1 MLQALADDLI
11 LVGDLADIGDDFG
24 LHLLADVDLQSLVG
38 IVVVLALDQQGHAQ
52 VDHVE
57 AVEIVLLVDAEE
69 RLHRLV
75 EYFVSLLLEN
85 LRKIIHLDLLHL
97 FLQVVGYL
105 FEGLHLLLIDVLSI
119 GLILLEDVLETAAH
133 TNQVIVDDFP
143 VEILRIWSLLSG
155 IPIRL
160 RFYCLKFL

>member
-24 LHLLADVDLQSLVG
+24 LHLLADVDLESLVG
-38 IVVVLALDQQGHAQ
+38 IVVVFALDQQWHAE

-57 AVEIVLLVDAEE
+57 AVEVVLLVDAEQ

-105 FEGLHLLLIDVLSI
+105 FEGLHLLLIDVFSVR
-119 GLILLEDVLETAAH
+119 LILFENVLETATH
-133 TNQVIVDDFP
+133 SDQVIIDDFP
-143 VEILRIWSLLSG
+143 VEILRISTGKSSM
-155 IPIRL
+155 IT
-160 RFYCLKFL
+160 